1 MGDRRARTPEFA
13 VHAGLKREAINM
25 TARDFIS
32 EYAEVLEIP
41 EEKMLHFLDCYLVGT
56 ATVKYRVE
64 GDANL

>member
-1 MGDRRARTPEFA
+1 
-13 VHAGLKREAINM
+13 M